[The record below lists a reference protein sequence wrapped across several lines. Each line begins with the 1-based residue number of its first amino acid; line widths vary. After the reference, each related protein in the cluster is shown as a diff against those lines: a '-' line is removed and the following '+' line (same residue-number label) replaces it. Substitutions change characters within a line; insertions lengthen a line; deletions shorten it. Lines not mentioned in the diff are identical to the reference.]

1 MFRDSQLTDQR
12 AAGKIGVELLQNHV
26 GIRPEAFEINH
37 SPLVGQTP
45 DEDILRRRQVGAQ
58 AQFLMNKAYADILG
72 FFGTPGGNRRAFKQD
87 LALRGR
93 KHAADDVHEGR
104 FPGTILAAQRVN
116 LARPHLELY
125 LIQRPGSGK
134 DLCHTPYL
142 QPILAHTASSC
153 SFVSDKP
160 PCLSRVFN

>member
-1 MFRDSQLTDQR
+1 M
-12 AAGKIGVELLQNHV
+12 
-26 GIRPEAFEINH
+26 
-37 SPLVGQTP
+37 GQTP

-104 FPGTILAAQRVN
+104 FPGTILTAQRVN

>member
-104 FPGTILAAQRVN
+104 FPGTILAAREPRQAAPGAVPDPAPGFRERPLSHPVPPTDTRSYSLLLFFCQR
-116 LARPHLELY
+116 
-125 LIQRPGSGK
+125 
-134 DLCHTPYL
+134 
-142 QPILAHTASSC
+142 
-153 SFVSDKP
+153 
-160 PCLSRVFN
+160 